1 MQKSIILQ
9 ELEEFR
15 KQLKSA
21 QGTACVVYGYNRGL
35 HAARINGCCVVGQK
49 TISESEKLEMKQNKK
64 GFTMLEL
71 LISVLI
77 IVILASIAWPMYLKA
92 VERSRMSEAVSLL
105 ANIGAAQELQYMQ
118 TNQFTASYDGLSVM
132 PKGASTD
139 KYCTKGS
146 PVPPTYTSQ
155 ACGDG
160 NGFVIQ
166 LSSDLSYDG
175 GKARALRSAPRELQY
190 AYELERYYA
199 NYGTLCTGLN
209 ENGKSL
215 CADFCGLDTYTGPCC
230 STGGMNITQGDY
242 ACGAPAT
249 QAVKAKEES
258 EDGE

>member
-1 MQKSIILQ
+1 MQKSIIVQ

-64 GFTMLEL
+64 GFTLLEL

-77 IVILASIAWPMYLKA
+77 IVILASIAWPQYLRA
-92 VERSRMSEAVSLL
+92 VERSRMSEAISLL
-105 ANIGAAQELQYMQ
+105 ANIGAAQERKYMQ
-118 TNQFTASYDGLSVM
+118 INRFAASYTGLDVM
-132 PKGASTD
+132 PRGASAD
-139 KYCTKGS
+139 KYCTKGILSS
-146 PVPPTYTSQ
+146 PSYTSQ
-155 ACGDG
+155 SCGDG
-160 NGFVIQ
+160 NGFLVQ

-215 CADFCGLDTYTGPCC
+215 CAEFCGLDDYTGPCC
-230 STGGMNITQGDY
+230 STGGMNIKKGDY

-249 QAVKAKEES
+249 QTVKEKKKEETQ
-258 EDGE
+258 D